1 MNYIKL
7 LKNMDIVSIGEQIQ
21 FDNISAI
28 DSLFVPSKT
37 ANLKVA
43 VAQLTAGGT
52 VPQMAQ
58 VHAFDTE
65 ARIGS
70 RTGFET
76 FKFEK
81 LLIKE
86 KLNQGE
92 ALRYYLEELGG
103 SQDENALKEFVFND
117 VTTLANRVKTRST
130 VMNGELL
137 STGKIT
143 IDDNNVDITVD
154 MGLSVD
160 NILTL
165 TGWATA
171 GTDVIGQLQ
180 TIIANAK
187 TKGVTIRRAIT
198 STKQMQRLLKNT
210 AIASYMKDIN
220 MAPSVSN
227 LKAWLMQVFEIEFV
241 AIDDVYTTDVNGGTM
256 NRVFDEDV
264 VTFLPT
270 TGTIGSGLWG
280 VTPEEKELEVALN
293 GFVATTKYTTPDP
306 VAIWTKASGIYLPVI
321 AEINRMFIAN
331 IAS

>member
-1 MNYIKL
+1 MNYIQL
-7 LKNMDIVSIGEQIQ
+7 LKNMDIVSIGEQIAY
-21 FDNISAI
+21 DNISAI
-28 DSLFVPSKT
+28 DSLFVQSKT

-52 VPQMAQ
+52 IPQMAQ

-70 RTGFET
+70 RASFET
-76 FKFEK
+76 LKFEK

-92 ALRYYLEELGG
+92 SLRYYLEEMGATD
-103 SQDENALKEFVFND
+103 DEATLKGFIFND
-117 VTTLANRVKTRST
+117 VNTLVKRVQTRAT

-143 IDDNNVDITVD
+143 VDENNVNTTID
-154 MGLSVD
+154 MGMSID
-160 NILTL
+160 NIITL

-171 GTDVIGQLQ
+171 GTDVIGQLE
-180 TIIANAK
+180 TVIANAK
-187 TKGVTIRRAIT
+187 AKGVTIQRAIT
-198 STKQMQRLLKNT
+198 SSKQLARLAKNT
-210 AIASYMKDIN
+210 AIATHMSNIKMV
-220 MAPSVSN
+220 PSIAN
-227 LKAWLMQVFEIEFV
+227 LKTWLSEAIGIPF
-241 AIDDVYTTDVNGGTM
+241 ATIDDVYTTDANGGTT

-264 VTFLPT
+264 ITFLPT
-270 TGTIGSGLWG
+270 LGTIGSGLWG
-280 VTPEEKELEVALN
+280 VTPEEKELDVALS

-306 VAIWTKASGIYLPVI
+306 VAVWTKASGIYLPVI
-321 AEINRMFIAN
+321 ADINKMFIGN